1 MANPIGTVFASTPT
15 LLEPKQGAAQSN
27 TMNSAFRFAIQGSG
41 TAPAAPSFQF
51 ALPGAN
57 SNGSAAKNAAPSFS
71 FSLPGTQNPASSF
84 QTNPAQTNPPAYGF
98 GAVQTPKPVFGAAP
112 PPQITP
118 KQGAAQSNTMNSAF
132 KFAIQGSGTAPPKQK
147 SSR

>member
-1 MANPIGTVFASTPT
+1 MANPIGTVFAATPT

-98 GAVQTPKPVFGAAP
+98 GAVQTQKPVFGAAP
-112 PPQITP
+112 PPAYGGRFP
-118 KQGAAQSNTMNSAF
+118 
-132 KFAIQGSGTAPPKQK
+132 
-147 SSR
+147 